1 MTLQITNNVLTDL
14 EKLLS
19 QLSPNDKKELNDLVV
34 NATKDSYFTPSPG
47 PQSKAYFSEA
57 DILLFGGQAGGG
69 KDLDL
74 DCDIVTP
81 FGFKKMRDIC
91 VGDKVLDIDGNI
103 CNVIAKSEIFTQ
115 NNCYQITFDTGESVI
130 CGAGHQWVT
139 KTDNDKSKYGTTKTT
154 QNIFKS
160 ELNHFVYCFNQKNK
174 QIINVKPMESIPTQC
189 IEVDSPTKTYLIT
202 KSFIPTHNSA
212 LINGLALNEH
222 HNSLIVRRQ
231 FTDLQGIVRDCRQ
244 MIRDSGHDLKGF
256 VMGNR
261 PKYRKPNG
269 GEVSFEGVEINGE
282 IDYGKQGVARDFIG
296 VDEGAQLPLDAI
308 LMIYG
313 WNRSTTPNQRCR
325 MVIASNPPVN
335 STGAWLAEFF
345 APWLDPDAIDPAEDG
360 EIRYF
365 YINEDSKS
373 VQVDSKEPFELN
385 GKLIYPHS
393 RTFIKST
400 LADNPFLSAEY
411 ESKIQTLPEPYRSI
425 LLSGN
430 FLSFRQD
437 QDNQVI
443 PTDWVRQAMARREQ
457 YPNPPEGM
465 PLCNIG
471 VDIAQGGKDHTVIA
485 RRYDWWFDDLIVK
498 DGKDTPMGRDVA
510 GLIMSHYR
518 DNADVTLDMSGGFG
532 SGVWECLQE
541 VIGRQ
546 NLHAFKGAENAIYR
560 TKEGTYGFTNARSA
574 GYWRLREALDP
585 NQNGGSPICLPNDK
599 KLLQELTAPTF
610 EVTTRGIKVIPKDEL
625 IKNIGYSPDR
635 ADAVVM
641 SYYFGSISLSQ
652 KQQRQTNKNVIK
664 VNLGY
669 SQRKKTR

>member
-19 QLSPNDKKELNDLVV
+19 QLSPDKKQELTDLVI
-34 NATKDSYFTPSPG
+34 NATKDSFFTPNPG
-47 PQSKAYFSEA
+47 PQSRAYFSEA
-57 DILLFGGQAGGG
+57 DILLFGGQPGGG
-69 KDLDL
+69 KS
-74 DCDIVTP
+74 
-81 FGFKKMRDIC
+81 G
-91 VGDKVLDIDGNI
+91 
-103 CNVIAKSEIFTQ
+103 
-115 NNCYQITFDTGESVI
+115 
-130 CGAGHQWVT
+130 
-139 KTDNDKSKYGTTKTT
+139 
-154 QNIFKS
+154 
-160 ELNHFVYCFNQKNK
+160 
-174 QIINVKPMESIPTQC
+174 
-189 IEVDSPTKTYLIT
+189 
-202 KSFIPTHNSA
+202 

-222 HNSLIVRRQ
+222 YNSLIVRRQ
-231 FTDLQGIVRDCRQ
+231 FTDLQGIVRDCRK
-244 MIRDSGHDLKGF
+244 MITDSGHDLKGF

-261 PKYRKPNG
+261 PKYRKANG
-269 GEVSFEGVEINGE
+269 GELSFEGVEINGE

-296 VDEGAQLPLDAI
+296 IDEGAQLPLDAI
-308 LMIYG
+308 LMLYG

-345 APWLDPDAIDPAEDG
+345 APWLDSDYPNPAEDG

-365 YINEDSKS
+365 WINEDSKS
-373 VQVDSKEPFELN
+373 IEFDSKEPFEHN
-385 GKLIYPHS
+385 GTMQYPHS

-400 LADNPFLSAEY
+400 LADNPYLSVEY
-411 ESKIQTLPEPYRSI
+411 QSKLQTLPEPYRSI
-425 LLSGN
+425 LLTGN
-430 FLSFRQD
+430 FLSFRTD

-443 PTDWVRQAMARREQ
+443 PTDWVREAMARRDQ
-457 YPNPPEGM
+457 YPKPPEGM

-471 VDIAQGGKDHTVIA
+471 VDIAQGGKDSTVIS

-498 DGKDTPMGRDVA
+498 EGKDTPMGRDVA

-518 DNADVTLDMSGGFG
+518 DSADVTLDMSGGFG

-546 NLHAFKGAENAIYR
+546 NLHAFKGGETAIYR
-560 TKEGTYGFTNARSA
+560 TKEGTYGFTNTRSA

-585 NQNGGSPICLPNDK
+585 TQNGGSAICLPNDK
-599 KLLQELTAPTF
+599 KLLHELTAPTF
-610 EVTTRGIKVIPKDEL
+610 EVTSRGIKVIPKDEL

-641 SYYFGSISLSQ
+641 SYYFGSIGLSQ
-652 KQQRQTNKNVIK
+652 NKRQNNKNVLK

-669 SQRKKTR
+669 SQRKKTK